1 MILYTT
7 MFLMSTSNFHINV
20 YISYMENEMSKILFL
35 KTSPKDEGS
44 ISTELGEYLVN
55 HLTSGTK
62 STITKR
68 QLDEEISFI
77 NQQII
82 NGLYINDNEKT
93 VEQKEALKLS
103 DAIVEDISIHD
114 TIVIST
120 PIYNF
125 SAPAVLKAWADLVA
139 RVNKTFSYTENGPI
153 GLLNNKKAYIV
164 ISSGGTKVGS
174 DIDFF
179 TPWMKHFLKFIGITD
194 VNFIAADQLMSDDGT
209 KLQTAKNQ
217 INELLVGDKK
227 EVA

>member
-1 MILYTT
+1 
-7 MFLMSTSNFHINV
+7 MFFMSTSNFHINV
-20 YISYMENEMSKILFL
+20 YISYMENKMSKILFL

-103 DAIVEDISIHD
+103 DAIVEDISSHD

-227 EVA
+227 KVA

>member
-1 MILYTT
+1 
-7 MFLMSTSNFHINV
+7 MSN
-20 YISYMENEMSKILFL
+20 ILFL
-35 KTSPKDEGS
+35 KTSPKNEGS

-55 HLTSGTK
+55 QLTSVSK
-62 STITKR
+62 STVTKR
-68 QLDEEISFI
+68 QLDEEIPFI

-82 NGLYINDNEKT
+82 NGLYVDDSQKT

-103 DAIVEDISIHD
+103 DTIVEDVNNHD

-125 SAPAVLKAWADLVA
+125 SAPAVLKAWADMVA
-139 RVNKTFSYTENGPI
+139 RVNKTFSYTENGPV
-153 GLLNNKKAYIV
+153 GLLKDKKAYVV

-174 DIDFF
+174 EIDFF

-194 VNFIAADQLMSDDGT
+194 IEFIAADQLMSDDGT
-209 KLQTAKNQ
+209 KLQLVKNQ
-217 INELLVGDKK
+217 IDQLFVDHKK

>member
-1 MILYTT
+1 
-7 MFLMSTSNFHINV
+7 MSN
-20 YISYMENEMSKILFL
+20 ILFL
-35 KTSPKDEGS
+35 KTSPKEEGS

-55 HLTSGTK
+55 QLTRVSK
-62 STITKR
+62 STVTKR
-68 QLDEEISFI
+68 QLDEEIPFI

-82 NGLYINDNEKT
+82 NGLYVDDSQKT

-103 DAIVEDISIHD
+103 DTIVEDVNNHD

-125 SAPAVLKAWADLVA
+125 FAPAVLKAWADMVA
-139 RVNKTFSYTENGPI
+139 RVNKTFSYTENGPV
-153 GLLNNKKAYIV
+153 GLLKDKKAYVV

-174 DIDFF
+174 EIDFF

-194 VNFIAADQLMSDDGT
+194 VEFIAADQLMSDDGT
-209 KLQTAKNQ
+209 KLQLVKNQ
-217 INELLVGDKK
+217 IDQLFVDHKK

>member
-1 MILYTT
+1 
-7 MFLMSTSNFHINV
+7 MSN
-20 YISYMENEMSKILFL
+20 ILFL

-55 HLTSGTK
+55 ELTKGER

-68 QLDEEISFI
+68 QLDEEIPFI

-82 NGLYINDNEKT
+82 NGLYVDDSKKT
-93 VEQKEALKLS
+93 FEQKEALKLS
-103 DAIVEDISIHD
+103 DAIVEDVNNHD
-114 TIVIST
+114 TIIIST

-139 RVNKTFSYTENGPI
+139 RVNKTFSYTENGPV
-153 GLLNNKKAYIV
+153 GLLKNKKAYV
-164 ISSGGTKVGS
+164 VVSSGGTKVGS
-174 DIDFF
+174 EIDFF

-194 VNFIAADQLMSDDGT
+194 VEFIAADQLMSDGGT
-209 KLQTAKNQ
+209 KLQLVKNH
-217 INELLVGDKK
+217 INELFVDDKK

>member
-1 MILYTT
+1 
-7 MFLMSTSNFHINV
+7 MSS
-20 YISYMENEMSKILFL
+20 ILFL

-55 HLTSGTK
+55 QLTSVSK
-62 STITKR
+62 STVTKR
-68 QLDEEISFI
+68 QLDEEIPFI

-82 NGLYINDNEKT
+82 NGLYVDDSQKT

-103 DAIVEDISIHD
+103 DTIVEDVNNHD

-125 SAPAVLKAWADLVA
+125 SAPAVLKAWADMVA
-139 RVNKTFSYTENGPI
+139 RVNKTFSYTENGPV
-153 GLLNNKKAYIV
+153 GLLKDKKAYVV

-174 DIDFF
+174 EIDFF
-179 TPWMKHFLKFIGITD
+179 TPWMKHFLKFIGIND
-194 VNFIAADQLMSDDGT
+194 VEFIAADQLMSDDGT
-209 KLQTAKNQ
+209 KLQLVKNQ
-217 INELLVGDKK
+217 IDELFVDDKK

>member
-1 MILYTT
+1 
-7 MFLMSTSNFHINV
+7 MSN
-20 YISYMENEMSKILFL
+20 ILFL
-35 KTSPKDEGS
+35 KTSPKNEGS

-55 HLTSGTK
+55 QLTSVSK
-62 STITKR
+62 STVTKR
-68 QLDEEISFI
+68 QLDEEIPFI

-82 NGLYINDNEKT
+82 NGLYVDDSQKT

-103 DAIVEDISIHD
+103 DTIVEDVNNHD

-125 SAPAVLKAWADLVA
+125 SAPAVLKAWADMVA

-153 GLLNNKKAYIV
+153 GLLKDKKAYVV

-174 DIDFF
+174 EIDFF

-194 VNFIAADQLMSDDGT
+194 VEFIAADQLMSDDGT
-209 KLQTAKNQ
+209 KLQLVKNQ
-217 INELLVGDKK
+217 IDQLFVDHKK

>member
-1 MILYTT
+1 
-7 MFLMSTSNFHINV
+7 MSN
-20 YISYMENEMSKILFL
+20 ILFL

-55 HLTSGTK
+55 QLTSVSK
-62 STITKR
+62 STVTKR
-68 QLDEEISFI
+68 QLDEEIPFI

-82 NGLYINDNEKT
+82 NGLYVEDSQKSF
-93 VEQKEALKLS
+93 EQKEALKLS
-103 DAIVEDISIHD
+103 DAIVEDVNNHD

-139 RVNKTFSYTENGPI
+139 RVNKTFSYTENGPV
-153 GLLNNKKAYIV
+153 GLLKDKKAYVV

-174 DIDFF
+174 EIDFF
-179 TPWMKHFLKFIGITD
+179 TPWMKHFLKFIGITE
-194 VNFIAADQLMSDDGT
+194 VEFIAADQLMSDDGT
-209 KLQTAKNQ
+209 KLQLVNNQ
-217 INELLVGDKK
+217 IDELLVDDKK

>member
-1 MILYTT
+1 
-7 MFLMSTSNFHINV
+7 MSN
-20 YISYMENEMSKILFL
+20 ILFL
-35 KTSPKDEGS
+35 KTSPKNEGS

-55 HLTSGTK
+55 QLTSVSK
-62 STITKR
+62 SIVTKR
-68 QLDEEISFI
+68 QLDEEIPFI

-82 NGLYINDNEKT
+82 NGLYVDDSQKT

-103 DAIVEDISIHD
+103 DTIVEDVNNHD

-125 SAPAVLKAWADLVA
+125 SAPAVLKAWADMVA
-139 RVNKTFSYTENGPI
+139 RVNKTFSYTENGPV
-153 GLLNNKKAYIV
+153 GLLKDKKAYVV

-174 DIDFF
+174 EIDFF

-194 VNFIAADQLMSDDGT
+194 VEFIAADQLMSDDGT
-209 KLQTAKNQ
+209 KLQFIKNQ
-217 INELLVGDKK
+217 IDELFVDDKK

>member
-1 MILYTT
+1 
-7 MFLMSTSNFHINV
+7 MSN
-20 YISYMENEMSKILFL
+20 ILFL
-35 KTSPKDEGS
+35 KTSPKNEGS

-55 HLTSGTK
+55 QLTSVSK
-62 STITKR
+62 STVTKR
-68 QLDEEISFI
+68 QLDEEIPFI

-82 NGLYINDNEKT
+82 NGLYVEDSQKSF
-93 VEQKEALKLS
+93 EQKEALKLS
-103 DAIVEDISIHD
+103 DAIVEDVNNHD

-139 RVNKTFSYTENGPI
+139 RVNKTFSYTENGPV
-153 GLLNNKKAYIV
+153 GLLKDKKAYVV

-174 DIDFF
+174 EIDFF

-194 VNFIAADQLMSDDGT
+194 VEFIAADQLMSDDGT
-209 KLQTAKNQ
+209 KLQLVKNQ
-217 INELLVGDKK
+217 IDQLFVDHKK

>member
-1 MILYTT
+1 
-7 MFLMSTSNFHINV
+7 MSN
-20 YISYMENEMSKILFL
+20 ILFL
-35 KTSPKDEGS
+35 KTSPKNEGS

-55 HLTSGTK
+55 QLTSVSK
-62 STITKR
+62 STVTKR
-68 QLDEEISFI
+68 QLDEEIPFI

-82 NGLYINDNEKT
+82 NGLYVVDSQKT

-103 DAIVEDISIHD
+103 DNIVEDVNNHD

-125 SAPAVLKAWADLVA
+125 SAPAVLKAWADMVA
-139 RVNKTFSYTENGPI
+139 RVNKTFSYTENGPV
-153 GLLNNKKAYIV
+153 GLLKDKKAYVV

-174 DIDFF
+174 EIDFF

-194 VNFIAADQLMSDDGT
+194 VEFIAADQLMSDDGT
-209 KLQTAKNQ
+209 KLQLVKNQ
-217 INELLVGDKK
+217 IDQIFVDHKK